1 MCLDDLYYTID
12 IFRSQMLANGVDMI
26 IEQVVNPK
34 IYSVFKPAIDSV
46 VCEHLNIDQNVRAL
60 LSICAHYRQACVYY
74 SLVAV
79 TNISIFWTECVS
91 LCDFCR
97 FGKRN

>member
-1 MCLDDLYYTID
+1 
-12 IFRSQMLANGVDMI
+12 MLANGVDMI

-60 LSICAHYRQACVYY
+60 LVDPARIIVKLVYTT
-74 SLVAV
+74 L
-79 TNISIFWTECVS
+79 W
-91 LCDFCR
+91 
-97 FGKRN
+97 